1 METLYYAMRGR
12 ARAAWSTIKYIDG
25 IEDLNKKY
33 EAKFKE
39 AGAK

>member
-1 METLYYAMRGR
+1 MEALYYAMRGR

-33 EAKFKE
+33 EAKFKD
-39 AGAK
+39 GGGK

>member
-1 METLYYAMRGR
+1 MEALYNAMRGR
-12 ARAAWSTIKYIDG
+12 ARAAGSTIKYIDG

>member
-1 METLYYAMRGR
+1 
-12 ARAAWSTIKYIDG
+12 AWSTIKYIDG

-39 AGAK
+39 TGAK

>member
-1 METLYYAMRGR
+1 MEALYYAMRGR

-33 EAKFKE
+33 QEKYREATGK
-39 AGAK
+39 

>member
-1 METLYYAMRGR
+1 MEALYYAMRGR

-33 EAKFKE
+33 QAKYNDATSK
-39 AGAK
+39 